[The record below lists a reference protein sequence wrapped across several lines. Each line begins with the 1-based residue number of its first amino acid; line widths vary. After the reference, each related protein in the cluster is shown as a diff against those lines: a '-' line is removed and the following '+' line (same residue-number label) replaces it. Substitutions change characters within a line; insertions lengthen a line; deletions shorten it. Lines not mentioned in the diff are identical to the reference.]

1 MGRPRLHDEHLR
13 QRLLEAATDL
23 MAVEGPDFS
32 LRPLV
37 ASVGTSTSAVYSLFG
52 SRGEL
57 LEAITVR
64 AASSFVEAQE
74 EVADGSPVERIVAL
88 AHAIRSWAADHAA
101 MFQVVFGRTNAS
113 PAIAEARDTTTQPL
127 QDAVASAIEQGV
139 LHGDAETTTRM
150 IFAGVH
156 GFIALEL
163 LGHYPADEADA
174 LYDALLAAM
183 WRGWATPEHID
194 ALAA

>member
-1 MGRPRLHDEHLR
+1 MGRPRLHDEHLQ

-23 MAVEGPDFS
+23 MAVDGPDFS

-64 AASSFVEAQE
+64 AASSFVAAQRT
-74 EVADGSPVERIVAL
+74 AHSDDPVQHIVGI
-88 AHAIRSWAADHAA
+88 AHAIRQWATENAA
-101 MFQVVFGRTNAS
+101 MFQVVFGRTDDS
-113 PAIAEARDTTTQPL
+113 PAIAEARDRATEPL
-127 QDAVASAIEQGV
+127 LEAVTAAIEQGI
-139 LHGDAETTTRM
+139 LHGDAETTART
-150 IFAGVH
+150 IFAGLH

-163 LGHYPADEADA
+163 LGHYPAGQADT
-174 LYDALLAAM
+174 LFTALLAAI
-183 WRGWATPEHID
+183 WRSWATPEHLG
-194 ALAA
+194 AVAA

>member
-23 MAVEGPDFS
+23 MAVDGPDFS

-64 AASSFVEAQE
+64 AARSFVDAQLAAQ
-74 EVADGSPVERIVAL
+74 VDDPVQRIVAIS
-88 AHAIRSWAADHAA
+88 HAIRRWAIENTA
-101 MFQVVFGRTNAS
+101 MFQVVFGRTNDS
-113 PAIAEARDTTTQPL
+113 PAIAEARESTTEPL
-127 QDAVASAIEQGV
+127 QLAVTDAIGRGI
-139 LHGDAETTTRM
+139 LHGDPETTTRT
-150 IFAGVH
+150 IFAGIH
-156 GFIALEL
+156 GFIALEV
-163 LGHYPADEADA
+163 LGHYPADQADT
-174 LYDALLAAM
+174 LFDALLAAI
-183 WRGWATPEHID
+183 WRSWATPEHVG
-194 ALAA
+194 AVAA

>member
-23 MAVEGPDFS
+23 MAVDGPDFS

-57 LEAITVR
+57 LEAITLR
-64 AASSFVEAQE
+64 AASSFVEAQRT
-74 EVADGSPVERIVAL
+74 AAHDDPVQHILAI
-88 AHAIRSWAADHAA
+88 AHAIRRWAGENAA
-101 MFQVVFGRTNAS
+101 MFQVVFGRTNDS
-113 PAIAEARDTTTQPL
+113 PAIAAARESATEPLLEAVTTATERD
-127 QDAVASAIEQGV
+127 I
-139 LHGDAETTTRM
+139 LHGDPETTTRT

-163 LGHYPADEADA
+163 LGHYPAEQGDA
-174 LYDALLAAM
+174 LFNSLLAAS
-183 WRGWATPEHID
+183 WRSWATPEHVG
-194 ALAA
+194 AVAA

>member
-23 MAVEGPDFS
+23 MAVDGPDFS

-64 AASSFVEAQE
+64 AARSFVEAQAAAQ
-74 EVADGSPVERIVAL
+74 VADPVQHIVSL
-88 AHAIRSWAADHAA
+88 VHAMRSWASEHSA
-101 MFQVVFGRTNAS
+101 MFQVVFGRTNDS
-113 PAIAEARDTTTQPL
+113 PAIAEARASTTEPLLAAVTESIEAGILHGDPDTTTR
-127 QDAVASAIEQGV
+127 
-139 LHGDAETTTRM
+139 T

-163 LGHYPADEADA
+163 IGHFPAEEAEPLFGA
-174 LYDALLAAM
+174 MLAAI
-183 WRGWATPEHID
+183 WRSWATPEHVSAI
-194 ALAA
+194 AA